1 MFSAPVPWISALLTV
16 VAVVGVLIA
25 WLYGLRPFI
34 RAASFSNTP
43 VPDPETTS
51 CPKASVVVYCQSDE
65 ETLMKALES
74 LTRQDYPDY
83 EVVIV
88 CDAGVEY
95 ASYISDR
102 VNSLYDNVYVTFVQ
116 PGSHNLSRH
125 KLANTLGVKAAKGEV
140 IVTTIANIS
149 IPSETWL
156 SRLMAPFCG
165 EQGKYIDVSLGV
177 SRINFCEMK
186 GMLRWYRQFDSVL
199 MKGLW
204 IGYAANS
211 DPYRGDGY
219 NLAFRKSVF
228 FKHKGYAKSIYVHHG
243 EDDLFI
249 HEIANGVNTRVVVDH
264 ESILTTDW
272 GTRPTVCGACGRPVM
287 TSLPLAATSTVHAVG
302 HHDAAQLAGAGLCRC
317 GCVSEPTEPYTDH
330 CRRGGFVGLLG
341 FGNFPLPPPCRA
353 SRRSPALVGRRTLL
367 DLASDIECFV

>member
-287 TSLPLAATSTVHAVG
+287 TSLP
-302 HHDAAQLAGAGLCRC
+302 AGCHEHRSC
-317 GCVSEPTEPYTDH
+317 G
-330 CRRGGFVGLLG
+330 
-341 FGNFPLPPPCRA
+341 RA
-353 SRRSPALVGRRTLL
+353 P
-367 DLASDIECFV
+367 